1 MMLATRKSDS
11 ISDKTNLSAKY
22 FVRRIQEECC
32 DEHLSP
38 SPDQFEEGKMR
49 YFKRALYL
57 LIYYEFW
64 LGNEAPRYLQ
74 RKSSDSFSTDPHH
87 KVRKATCMGKLHSLS
102 FYSVSFQDLLEGF
115 NQVLLHFCSLGYPLN
130 MVEKVYFKRAL
141 KTEKQKWEFLGKW
154 IMKMRMK

>member
-1 MMLATRKSDS
+1 MLATRKSDS

-57 LIYYEFW
+57 LI
-64 LGNEAPRYLQ
+64 N
-74 RKSSDSFSTDPHH
+74 
-87 KVRKATCMGKLHSLS
+87 
-102 FYSVSFQDLLEGF
+102 
-115 NQVLLHFCSLGYPLN
+115 
-130 MVEKVYFKRAL
+130 
-141 KTEKQKWEFLGKW
+141 
-154 IMKMRMK
+154 